1 MIRYQ
6 LSAKKIRGVVMKKH
20 KMEIAALS
28 LLLVVLCYAFYDSN
42 IKGSEQTIV
51 LSNELF
57 STKEIKSKEDFTME
71 MLSLPSEDEKE
82 EKEVKEEVE
91 HKEEVKPKKKKNT
104 VKKVKD
110 GKNVYSI
117 NLAAVDK
124 DIPYNEI
131 ISNQVINYALKFVGR
146 PYVYGGNSLTNGTD
160 CSGFTKLIFKK
171 YGINLPRGSRDQAY
185 VGKRVGLK
193 NIMPGDLVFSGYNG
207 RVGHVA
213 IYIGNNKLVHAL
225 NSKVGIVVT
234 DLYIMPILDVRRVI

>member
-1 MIRYQ
+1 
-6 LSAKKIRGVVMKKH
+6 MKKH

-51 LSNELF
+51 LTNELF
-57 STKEIKSKEDFTME
+57 STKEIKSKEDITME
-71 MLSLPSEDEKE
+71 MLSLPTKEKNE
-82 EKEVKEEVE
+82 EKTEEKTEEKKVVKEE
-91 HKEEVKPKKKKNT
+91 PKKKKKKE
-104 VKKVKD
+104 KKVTD

-117 NLAAVDK
+117 NLAAVDN

-131 ISNQVINYALKFVGR
+131 ISNQVVNYALKFVGG

-171 YGINLPRGSRDQAY
+171 YGISLPRGSRDQAH

-193 NIMPGDLVFSGYNG
+193 NIMPGDLVFSGYDG
-207 RVGHVA
+207 RIGHVA
-213 IYIGNNKLVHAL
+213 IYIGNNKIVHAL

-234 DLYIMPILDVRRVI
+234 NLYIMPILDVRRAIWQYRENLL

>member
-1 MIRYQ
+1 
-6 LSAKKIRGVVMKKH
+6 MKKH

-51 LSNELF
+51 LTNELF

-71 MLSLPSEDEKE
+71 MLSLPTME
-82 EKEVKEEVE
+82 EKEYEKKEEQIE
-91 HKEEVKPKKKKNT
+91 ENTEKELND
-104 VKKVKD
+104 D
-110 GKNVYSI
+110 GNIYSI
-117 NLAAVDK
+117 NLAAVDDK
-124 DIPYNEI
+124 IPYNEI

-171 YGINLPRGSRDQAY
+171 YGINLPRGSRDQAR
-185 VGKRVGLK
+185 VGKHIGLK
-193 NIMPGDLVFSGYNG
+193 NIMPGDLVFSGYDG
-207 RVGHVA
+207 KVGHVA
-213 IYIGNNKLVHAL
+213 IYIGKNKLVHAL